1 MVPAILAASVLVA
14 VCLMLHYEALRLIS
28 QTMPRLGF
36 LPPRPRMLAA
46 MTAIMAAHTVE
57 IWMFAGGFWLSEH
70 WLGLGGFE
78 GQVVLLKDFTEYVYY
93 SAVSYTS
100 LGLGDIY
107 PTGGLRLV
115 TGAEALVGLLMI
127 AWSASFAYLMMVEL
141 WPLHRRRGP
150 RHRDNRTGARGM
162 TVLPRRHSLPL
173 PDLIRRNPHSW
184 FAPGRAI

>member
-150 RHRDNRTGARGM
+150 RH
-162 TVLPRRHSLPL
+162 
-173 PDLIRRNPHSW
+173 
-184 FAPGRAI
+184 